1 MTINEALRLSIDD
14 PDRCKKIVNALGK
27 REVYD
32 CLPFTAKEICK
43 AIKTDSALNNLP
55 MRRWDFAAGFDT
67 GRNGSQ
73 CRLIGS
79 SLMSLMKAKLGVT
92 YFSCATNVSILK
104 TTARMLVEDME
115 GK

>member
-14 PDRCKKIVNALGK
+14 PDRYKKIVLALGR

-32 CLPFTAKEICK
+32 CLPFTAKEIYK

-55 MRRWDFAAGFDT
+55 IRRWDFVAGFDT
-67 GRNGSQ
+67 GRDGSQ
-73 CRLIGS
+73 CRPIGS

-104 TTARMLVEDME
+104 TAARMLVEDME
-115 GK
+115 EK